1 MLASIKFRG
10 HALSWGTIDWPKI
23 LLDDHTRAMYN
34 EHLLMLMTGPTQ
46 WDDHQELI
54 LQAGVLTVTTHK
66 RQCEGWFQMSRST
79 LAPLY
84 AKRNTLKHAV
94 KYASHLSPAIQAS
107 MQSDLRCLTHH
118 ISHAV
123 SHAKATWYAD
133 ICQKIHDMRFDPR
146 LAWVHIRLLTKG
158 ESAHH
163 KKMTNMAMRLPN
175 GTKAT
180 NASENMEVF
189 GPYFHNI
196 FNNHRPTD
204 PTVLEHVP
212 Q

>member
-1 MLASIKFRG
+1 
-10 HALSWGTIDWPKI
+10 
-23 LLDDHTRAMYN
+23 
-34 EHLLMLMTGPTQ
+34 
-46 WDDHQELI
+46 
-54 LQAGVLTVTTHK
+54 
-66 RQCEGWFQMSRST
+66 MSRSI

-84 AKRNTLKHAV
+84 AERNTLKHAV
-94 KYASHLSPAIQAS
+94 NHASHLSPTIQAS
-107 MQSDLRCLTHH
+107 MQSNLKCLTRH

-146 LAWVHIRLLTKG
+146 LAWEHICLLTKG
-158 ESAHH
+158 KSACH

-180 NASENMEVF
+180 NAFKNMEVF
-189 GPYFHNI
+189 EPHFHNV
-196 FNNHRPTD
+196 FNNHCPTD